1 MIGIFVVVVVVDQ
14 DSCCWVVVVDQDFCC
29 CRSVLLLLIRIL
41 VVVVVVDQSALL
53 SKVQIDDLERP
64 ETAENMSTVN
74 RDTRLDNR
82 ILDLRTATKQVKTRA
97 SGLQL
102 APFLHASS
110 YLY

>member
-1 MIGIFVVVVVVDQ
+1 MLTRILVVVVVDQ
-14 DSCCWVVVVDQDFCC
+14 DSCCWVVVVDQDCCC

-41 VVVVVVDQSALL
+41 VVVVVDQSALL